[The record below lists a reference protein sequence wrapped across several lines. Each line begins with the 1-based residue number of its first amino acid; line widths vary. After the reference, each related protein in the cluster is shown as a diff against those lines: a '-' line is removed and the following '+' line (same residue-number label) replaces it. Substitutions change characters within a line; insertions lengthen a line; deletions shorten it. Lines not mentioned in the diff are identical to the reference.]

1 MPQNPYNPN
10 PRPQNLQDPTGG
22 ASEPD
27 TWWGGAWK
35 GLKDYGSEQLQ
46 GVLPML
52 EDAARPENAIMLAL
66 PGAGMGG
73 SLKGVSRAAESLTGA
88 PTEAF
93 EALNRAAPSIKP
105 LSPGNVGMMDKMY
118 AQSNPVFKGLEKAGA
133 FGGER
138 STFSSAPQAMAPKI
152 GQAGETAGEFASEF
166 TPRGGEDMYNIARGG
181 TIPRPDPAQAAY
193 GRILQRLPQ
202 TAK

>member
-1 MPQNPYNPN
+1 
-10 PRPQNLQDPTGG
+10 
-22 ASEPD
+22 
-27 TWWGGAWK
+27 
-35 GLKDYGSEQLQ
+35 
-46 GVLPML
+46 ML

-73 SLKGVSRAAESLTGA
+73 NLSRVTRAAENLTGGGSA
-88 PTEAF
+88 PVEAF
-93 EALNRAAPSIKP
+93 EALNRAAPSVKP

-181 TIPRPDPAQAAY
+181 TVPRPDPAQAAY